1 MNKQPT
7 TRQGCIIISHELTN
21 GDFVEIEGNTARY
34 WDASGVQT
42 YTGKIDNLPKAV
54 IQELLTAGIIK
65 RGTP

>member
-1 MNKQPT
+1 MNKQHAT
-7 TRQGCIIISHELTN
+7 SQGYIILSHELTN

-54 IQELLTAGIIK
+54 IQELLAAGIIK
-65 RGTP
+65 KREE